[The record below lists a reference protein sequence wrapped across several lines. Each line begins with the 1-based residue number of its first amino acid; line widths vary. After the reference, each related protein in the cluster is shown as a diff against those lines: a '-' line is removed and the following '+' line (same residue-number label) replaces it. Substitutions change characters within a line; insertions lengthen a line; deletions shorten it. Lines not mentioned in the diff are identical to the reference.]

1 MLDRDA
7 LGDLVRADGRL
18 RAHLA
23 SRPARALRARAHEL
37 LAAEGVAATRIA
49 ELLDEVSDTADP
61 KDAAV
66 ELVLEAELRAL
77 FDAVDTR
84 ADDRIDLDELCAA
97 LGERDE
103 DDPQP
108 PGPALEGR
116 ELAAA
121 VRRELLEDRRLD
133 QRAAVVRL
141 GEDDET
147 VDPASWRATRNRSRA
162 RRIARSYPDHPAAP
176 KWQKWKTTSRAARER
191 GGEIH
196 GMAYLAE
203 RAEKASA
210 AKGAE
215 ATTAWV
221 NPARRPGARPDP
233 VLASTQRLGDKKPRD
248 LGTGLK
254 EHRGQGAWRG
264 WASPAWLVQRAAE
277 PCEQAPMLRGR
288 RPPPL
293 LGTGTEE
300 SQGGA
305 RYKGGMRKGR
315 RHGKG
320 TMRWADGRRYVGEW
334 KEGHRDGRGRLTK
347 NGQLLYDGA
356 WRDGSPSGNGKMISK
371 EGEYRGSFAAGQRHG
386 QGKLTTPDG
395 GVSYRGGWRLGR
407 CDGRGTLSFASGVK
421 LKGEWRGGRLVGD
434 AALSRP
440 SVPGEGVQT
449 DARLPLAL
457 QAGSTVREAKGQA
470 AQQCGG
476 RDASRFRVRDD
487 STGEELDDK
496 MTMRQAKLQ
505 DDDCLQVLAKV
516 PFLDLPQ
523 GELSPEEQ
531 AAMRERLADIE
542 ASRGKLEKK
551 RQEAELRGGKLTC
564 SCPLCDEEMSAL
576 DHTEAELRRRLGG
589 WGLGAW
595 TGALDPDR
603 MDVAD
608 LRVMV
613 PHEQHDSEGKP
624 FVIDLPHPLSP
635 EQRSAVTRW
644 LGNGR
649 SDMLHPPHRGD
660 FSGRLHLIDTNAKP
674 DMFGVVKDRLEIVC
688 GRLAAAEEGRPIV
701 LEGLRETKTT
711 AQLAERLAAAEVR
724 TLPPIAT
731 ATTKDSWPANSERGK
746 SAAS

>member
-1 MLDRDA
+1 
-7 LGDLVRADGRL
+7 
-18 RAHLA
+18 
-23 SRPARALRARAHEL
+23 
-37 LAAEGVAATRIA
+37 
-49 ELLDEVSDTADP
+49 
-61 KDAAV
+61 
-66 ELVLEAELRAL
+66 
-77 FDAVDTR
+77 
-84 ADDRIDLDELCAA
+84 
-97 LGERDE
+97 
-103 DDPQP
+103 
-108 PGPALEGR
+108 
-116 ELAAA
+116 
-121 VRRELLEDRRLD
+121 
-133 QRAAVVRL
+133 
-141 GEDDET
+141 
-147 VDPASWRATRNRSRA
+147 
-162 RRIARSYPDHPAAP
+162 
-176 KWQKWKTTSRAARER
+176 
-191 GGEIH
+191 
-196 GMAYLAE
+196 MA
-203 RAEKASA
+203 
-210 AKGAE
+210 G
-215 ATTAWV
+215 
-221 NPARRPGARPDP
+221 PARRGWCSALPSRASRRRCYAAGARRR
-233 VLASTQRLGDKKPRD
+233 S
-248 LGTGLK
+248 
-254 EHRGQGAWRG
+254 
-264 WASPAWLVQRAAE
+264 WA
-277 PCEQAPMLRGR
+277 
-288 RPPPL
+288 PL

-356 WRDGSPSGNGKMISK
+356 WRDGSPSGNGTMISK

-395 GVSYRGGWRLGR
+395 SVSYRGGWRLGR

-421 LKGEWRGGRLVGD
+421 LKGDWRGGRLVGD

-523 GELSPEEQ
+523 GELRPEEQ
-531 AAMRERLADIE
+531 AAMRERLAEIE

-649 SDMLHPPHRGD
+649 SDMLHPPHRGE

-674 DMFGVVKDRLEIVC
+674 DMFGAVKDRLEIVC

-724 TLPPIAT
+724 TLPQPQSKTLGLQSLRDAGEERCELTRFASAQGSVRVHGYAELHQELGQMSWGGKPID
-731 ATTKDSWPANSERGK
+731 TTKGRTLAEFGIVKGRPGGVTAVVDSVSVDGEWESEPVRMREEVVLRGQLTQDGQ
-746 SAAS
+746 SYEFQVDQHGRLSLLE